1 MSLEVP
7 PGENEPTPTPGDEPV
22 STPEPNQEPSI
33 ADTVPSERAD
43 PPTFPTKSFTIPY
56 AHLDSFCRKI
66 RSVIPRGKAISLAFC
81 APALFAAS
89 LAIHDI
95 NGVPRSPLKPEG
107 KASVLF
113 FITSDCPISNSYAPE
128 IQRICSE
135 YGPKQVSCD
144 LVYVDPDLTTAA
156 VKKHVQDFGYA
167 AVSAIL
173 DSSQK
178 LVKAAGATI
187 TPEAAVIGPSGQVLY
202 RGRID
207 NVYAALGKRR
217 PEATE
222 HDLRKALDEVLSGKP
237 VSTPQTQAI
246 GCYIPP
252 AGVKR

>member
-1 MSLEVP
+1 MK
-7 PGENEPTPTPGDEPV
+7 D
-22 STPEPNQEPSI
+22 
-33 ADTVPSERAD
+33 
-43 PPTFPTKSFTIPY
+43 
-56 AHLDSFCRKI
+56 
-66 RSVIPRGKAISLAFC
+66 VIPRGKSIPVLVC
-81 APALFAAS
+81 VPALFAAS
-89 LAIHDI
+89 FAISDI
-95 NGVPRSPLKPEG
+95 NGIPRFPLKPEG

-144 LVYVDPDLTTAA
+144 LVYVDPDLTVAD
-156 VKKHVQDFGYA
+156 VKKHVKDFGY
-167 AVSAIL
+167 SNLPAIL

-187 TPEAAVIGPSGQVLY
+187 TPEAAVVGPSGQVLY

-222 HDLRKALDEVLSGKP
+222 RDLRKALDEILSNKI

-246 GCYIPP
+246 GCYITPV
-252 AGVKR
+252 GVKR

>member
-1 MSLEVP
+1 M
-7 PGENEPTPTPGDEPV
+7 
-22 STPEPNQEPSI
+22 
-33 ADTVPSERAD
+33 
-43 PPTFPTKSFTIPY
+43 
-56 AHLDSFCRKI
+56 
-66 RSVIPRGKAISLAFC
+66 IPRGKTIRVLLC
-81 APALFAAS
+81 VPALFAAS
-89 LAIHDI
+89 LAIPDI
-95 NGVPRSPLKPEG
+95 NGIPRFPLKPEG

-144 LVYVDPDLTTAA
+144 LVYVDPTLTVAD
-156 VKKHVQDFGYA
+156 VKKHVQDFGYSS
-167 AVSAIL
+167 VPAIL

-178 LVKAAGATI
+178 LVRAAGATI
-187 TPEAAVIGPSGQVLY
+187 TPEAAIIGPSGQVLY

-222 HDLRKALDEVLSGKP
+222 RDLRKALDEIVSGKP
-237 VSTPQTQAI
+237 VSAPQTQAI

-252 AGVKR
+252 VGVKR

>member
-1 MSLEVP
+1 MIP
-7 PGENEPTPTPGDEPV
+7 PG
-22 STPEPNQEPSI
+22 
-33 ADTVPSERAD
+33 
-43 PPTFPTKSFTIPY
+43 KTIP
-56 AHLDSFCRKI
+56 ALLC
-66 RSVIPRGKAISLAFC
+66 V
-81 APALFAAS
+81 PALFAAS
-89 LAIHDI
+89 VAIPDI
-95 NGVPRSPLKPEG
+95 NGIPRFPLKPEG

-144 LVYVDPDLTTAA
+144 LVYVDPTLTLADI
-156 VKKHVQDFGYA
+156 KKHVQDFGYSS
-167 AVSAIL
+167 VPAIL

-187 TPEAAVIGPSGQVLY
+187 TPEAAVVGLSGQILY

-237 VSTPQTQAI
+237 VSTSQTQAV

-252 AGVKR
+252 VGVKR